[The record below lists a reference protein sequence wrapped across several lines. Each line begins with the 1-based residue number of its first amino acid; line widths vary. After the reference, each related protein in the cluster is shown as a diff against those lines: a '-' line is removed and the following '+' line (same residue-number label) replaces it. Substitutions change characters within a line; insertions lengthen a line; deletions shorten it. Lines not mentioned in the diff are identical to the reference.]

1 MVITNKKFKRASIY
15 SSTGQKRADKIAHQI
30 IEILEN
36 LGVDVYVTESLS
48 DIEVNKKYVKKDN
61 YIIKNTDIL
70 ISIGGDGS
78 LLSSA
83 RKYGNHGYSPRN

>member
-15 SSTGQKRADKIAHQI
+15 SSAGQKRADKIAHQI

-61 YIIKNTDIL
+61 YIN
-70 ISIGGDGS
+70 
-78 LLSSA
+78 
-83 RKYGNHGYSPRN
+83 